1 MLVAQVMQR
10 DVRACRPHDS
20 LRCAADLMWAG
31 HCGSLPVVNERGRVV
46 AILTDRDLC
55 MATCRQNLPAETT
68 PVSAIA
74 SPNVVTVREDDC
86 TEAAECIMRDHHVRR
101 IPVVDRAHR
110 LVGIVSL
117 HDLARHAYWAAS
129 KGDALTTESVVA
141 TEIAIGER
149 PGLG

>member
-1 MLVAQVMQR
+1 MLVAQIMKR

-31 HCGSLPVVNERGRVV
+31 HCGSLPVVNESEHVV

-55 MATCRQNLPAETT
+55 MATCRGNLPPETT
-68 PVSAIA
+68 PVSAVA
-74 SPNVVTVREDDC
+74 PGHVVTVREDEC
-86 TEAAECIMRDHHVRR
+86 TETAECIMRDHHVRR
-101 IPVVDRAHR
+101 VPVVDRAHR

-117 HDLARHAYWAAS
+117 HDLARHAYWAGS
-129 KGDALTTESVVA
+129 KGDGLTTESVVA

-149 PGLG
+149 PGFG